1 MRTSTSPTM
10 SSPQSLPDDP
20 QLAQI
25 AQELEQTRGAAL
37 ICDSDWHLVW
47 VSAELKALMGVDD
60 PAHLG
65 IGKHIVEALIGG
77 PWASTVEP
85 GAQLKMFMETW
96 PLIAADTPGGVTEL
110 KAAFKRG
117 LTRNPDGPMGLDDVS
132 DEALDTLFSQYE
144 AKVPP
149 PVYTDSFEFV
159 QGDLPPTPINETNFR
174 IRDDQ
179 GRFLGTVV
187 FYTPALPARV
197 LSLVARGDEGMFQ
210 RMARLTAPGR
220 KQAAVLFADLESSS
234 SLSRR
239 LPSAAYFRLIRAL
252 TTAVDE
258 VVGSHHGIVG
268 KHAGDGVVAFFLAED
283 LGDASAA
290 ARAAISAARE
300 ISGLAKE
307 VAGELAGEIG
317 LLDEDLCKI
326 NVGVHW
332 GGRLYM
338 GQLVTGGRLEV
349 TALGDAVNECARI
362 EESASD
368 GAILASK
375 SLLEHLNDE
384 DAAALEL
391 DPDSVLYRTL
401 GQLPSASEKAR
412 RDASDLPVT
421 PL

>member
-1 MRTSTSPTM
+1 M
-10 SSPQSLPDDP
+10 
-20 QLAQI
+20 
-25 AQELEQTRGAAL
+25 
-37 ICDSDWHLVW
+37 ICDSQWTLVW
-47 VSAELKALMGVDD
+47 VSSELRALMNEDD
-60 PAHLG
+60 PVKLG
-65 IGKHIVEALIGG
+65 VGNHIVEALIGG
-77 PWASTVEP
+77 PWGTTISPE
-85 GAQLKMFMETW
+85 AQVKTFMETW
-96 PLIAADTPGGVTEL
+96 PLLVQDTPGGIEAL

-117 LTRNPDGPMGLDDVS
+117 LAVNPQGPIGLDDVS
-132 DEALDTLFSQYE
+132 DEALDVLFDQVSP
-144 AKVPP
+144 KTPT
-149 PVYTDSFEFV
+149 PVYTDSFDFL
-159 QGDLPPTPINETNFR
+159 QGDLPPTPINETNVR
-174 IRDDQ
+174 IRDED

-187 FYTPALPARV
+187 FYAPALPARV

-252 TTAVDE
+252 TTAIDQ
-258 VVGSHHGIVG
+258 VVGANRGIVG
-268 KHAGDGVVAFFLAED
+268 KHAGDGVTAFFLAED
-283 LGDASAA
+283 QGAPSAA
-290 ARAAISAARE
+290 ARAAISTARE

-307 VAGELAGEIG
+307 VAGELGQEIG
-317 LLDEDLCKI
+317 VLDEELCKI

-362 EESASD
+362 EESAAD

-384 DAAALEL
+384 DAAALEI
-391 DPDSVLYRTL
+391 DPDSVLYCTL
-401 GQLPSASEKAR
+401 GELPTASAKAR

>member
-1 MRTSTSPTM
+1 M
-10 SSPQSLPDDP
+10 
-20 QLAQI
+20 
-25 AQELEQTRGAAL
+25 
-37 ICDSDWHLVW
+37 ICDSEWKLVW
-47 VSAELKALMGVDD
+47 VSPELRALMNEEDPVKLGV
-60 PAHLG
+60 
-65 IGKHIVEALIGG
+65 GKHIVEALVGG
-77 PWASTVEP
+77 PWGTTISPE
-85 GAQLKMFMETW
+85 AQVKTFMETW
-96 PLIAADTPGGVTEL
+96 PLLIQDTPGGVDEV

-117 LTRNPDGPMGLDDVS
+117 LTTNPEGPLGFEDVS
-132 DEALDTLFSQYE
+132 DEALDALFDQVE
-144 AKVPP
+144 ATTTPA
-149 PVYTDSFEFV
+149 VYTDSFEFL
-159 QGDLPPTPINETNFR
+159 QGDLPPTPINETNVR
-174 IRDDQ
+174 IRDED

-187 FYTPALPARV
+187 FYSPALPARV

-252 TTAVDE
+252 TTAVDR
-258 VVGSHHGIVG
+258 VVGGNRGIVG
-268 KHAGDGVVAFFLAED
+268 KHAGDGVTAFFLAED
-283 LGDASAA
+283 LGDPSAA
-290 ARAAISAARE
+290 ARAAISSARE

-307 VAGELAGEIG
+307 VAGELAHEIG
-317 LLDEDLCKI
+317 LLDEELCKI

-362 EESASD
+362 EESAAD

-375 SLLEHLNDE
+375 SLLEHLNND
-384 DAAALEL
+384 DAAALDI

-401 GQLPSASEKAR
+401 AELPTASEKAR